1 MLPTFI
7 PKPLETWHALER
19 RSRQELMNEIRA
31 QNPSF
36 TPQDPELPE
45 IPLVDVESMAA
56 ATLAD
61 LTKLIEDKPSTSTN
75 TLNKLSRFLNPEIL
89 KKKPTISNSVQ
100 KSETMI
106 DLTDNRKIPT
116 VKSNIQISLGKYRSR

>member
-1 MLPTFI
+1 
-7 PKPLETWHALER
+7 
-19 RSRQELMNEIRA
+19 MNEIRA

-45 IPLVDVESMAA
+45 IPTIEVESTAA
-56 ATLAD
+56 TTLAD

-75 TLNKLSRFLNPEIL
+75 TFNKLSRFLNPEIL

-100 KSETMI
+100 QSETMI

-116 VKSNIQISLGKYRSR
+116 IKSNIHISLGRYPSSSFLCIVLRLSRRLYQISIIE